1 MWGYQPGVQLL
12 DNGRVASIVIS
23 GFGANGIVPDAIGQL
38 TELRILNLGA
48 HDELVGGHL
57 FKDVTYNMTQEQRLK
72 SAWTTSR
79 SSCIVTYA
87 KVCPTF

>member
-1 MWGYQPGVQLL
+1 MVLTGNTTVKLHLWAATGILTRKSICGVTSRGVQLL

-57 FKDVTYNMTQEQRLK
+57 FKDVRYN
-72 SAWTTSR
+72 
-79 SSCIVTYA
+79 
-87 KVCPTF
+87 